1 MTDLATPAH
10 DHVDALSDALHRHR
24 DRLARTMTAWGD
36 ELALTL
42 PAGHRLL
49 AAGNGGSAAQ
59 AQHLTAELVGRYR
72 DDRPPFSAISLHAET
87 SSVTAI
93 ANDYGVDALFERQVR
108 AHGRPGDIL
117 IALSTSGA
125 SPNVLQAVD
134 AARDVG
140 LRTWALTGPQPNP
153 LATVADEALAIDHA
167 ETPTVQE
174 LHLLAIHLL
183 CEAFDVALAT
193 RLGPE
198 LELAPTD
205 RGRSIRVS

>member
-1 MTDLATPAH
+1 MTDLANPALL
-10 DHVDALSDALHRHR
+10 HVDALSDALRRHR
-24 DRLARTMTAWGD
+24 DDLARTMTAWGR
-36 ELALTL
+36 ELARTL
-42 PAGHRLL
+42 SAGHRLL

-72 DDRPPFSAISLHAET
+72 DERAPFSAISLHAET

-93 ANDYGVDALFERQVR
+93 ANDYGIDALFERQVL

-125 SPNVLQAVD
+125 SPNVLRAVD

-153 LATVADEALAIDHA
+153 LATVADEALAIDLA
-167 ETPTVQE
+167 GTPTVQE

-183 CEAFDVALAT
+183 CEAFDAALASQL
-193 RLGPE
+193 RPQ
-198 LELAPTD
+198 LELAPPD
-205 RGRSIRVS
+205 CGLRVS

>member
-10 DHVDALSDALHRHR
+10 LHVDALSDALRRHR
-24 DRLARTMTAWGD
+24 DNLACTMTAWGQ
-36 ELALTL
+36 ELARTL
-42 PAGHRLL
+42 SAGHRLL

-72 DDRPPFSAISLHAET
+72 DDRAPFSAISLHAET

-108 AHGRPGDIL
+108 AHGRQGDIL

-125 SPNVLQAVD
+125 SPNVLRAVD

-153 LATVADEALAIDHA
+153 LATVADEALAIDLA

-183 CEAFDVALAT
+183 CEAFDAALAAPS
-193 RLGPE
+193 RARALVVVRPE
-198 LELAPTD
+198 TVHV
-205 RGRSIRVS
+205 R